1 MMATRRKPGFTLIE
15 LVITVAIMVMM
26 LTVAMPLFFQIM
38 AQRRLTAAVDRV
50 RGDLRYAQS
59 QAVTQGG
66 LFRLHEGGDAGE
78 TGKYR
83 LEQSTDGGTT
93 WTQLTGWYHLSTDY
107 QGSSV
112 QGLKDNAGAGAT
124 RYWIGFNMQGVAT
137 GPAGVVYPVDLTV
150 VTPTG
155 ATKTIQILRTGT
167 IRDKP

>member
-15 LVITVAIMVMM
+15 LVIAVAIMVMI
-26 LTVAMPLFFQIM
+26 LTLGMPLFFQII
-38 AQRRLTAAVDRV
+38 AQRRLTAAVERV
-50 RGDLRYAQS
+50 AGDLRYVQS

-78 TGKYR
+78 AGKYR
-83 LEQSTDGGTT
+83 LEQSIDAGAT
-93 WTQLTGWYHLSTDY
+93 WTPLTGWYDLSTDY
-107 QGSSV
+107 KGSRV
-112 QGLKDNAGAGAT
+112 QGLKDNGGAGAT
-124 RYWIGFNMQGVAT
+124 RYWIGFNAQGIAT

-155 ATKTIQILRTGT
+155 ATKTKQILRTGT